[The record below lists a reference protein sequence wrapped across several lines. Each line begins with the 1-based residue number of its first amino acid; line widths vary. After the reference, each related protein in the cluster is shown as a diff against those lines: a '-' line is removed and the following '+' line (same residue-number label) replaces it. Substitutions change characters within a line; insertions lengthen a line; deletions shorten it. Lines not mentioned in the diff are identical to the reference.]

1 MEELIQLDS
10 FKKTIQ
16 DGLMEHLSFLPPE
29 AIIVIISALP
39 IIELRGGLP
48 AGALLGLSFES
59 ALVYSILGNL
69 LPIAPILLLFRP
81 ISKWLVRFNFYDRFY
96 HWLYSRT
103 MSKSY
108 KLEKY
113 GAFGLVLF
121 TAVPFPTTGAYSA
134 CLAAILFFIPFRVA
148 FLSISVGVL
157 VSAVIMGIITYQLY

>member
-1 MEELIQLDS
+1 MDN

-16 DGLMEHLSFLPPE
+16 EGLIEHLSFLPPE

-48 AGALLGLSFES
+48 AGAFLDLSFQS

-96 HWLYSRT
+96 HFSQEDSFLKNS
-103 MSKSY
+103 
-108 KLEKY
+108 LE
-113 GAFGLVLF
+113 FQ
-121 TAVPFPTTGAYSA
+121 
-134 CLAAILFFIPFRVA
+134 
-148 FLSISVGVL
+148 VGVL
-157 VSAVIMGIITYQLY
+157 LAVLSVITRNFSPFLVK